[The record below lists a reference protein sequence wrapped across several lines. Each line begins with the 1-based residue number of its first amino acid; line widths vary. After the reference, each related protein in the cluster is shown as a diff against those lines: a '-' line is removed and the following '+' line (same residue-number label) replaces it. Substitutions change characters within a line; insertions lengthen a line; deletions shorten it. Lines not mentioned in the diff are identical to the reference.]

1 MRDMKRGATKQRQMT
16 QTAMPDKHQMVG
28 RRTANYNA
36 HVITP
41 NGKIQAGRKG
51 RRG

>member
-1 MRDMKRGATKQRQMT
+1 MRDMKRSATKQRQMT
-16 QTAMPDKHQMVG
+16 QSATLDKHRMVG

-41 NGKIQAGRKG
+41 HGKIQAGRKG

>member
-1 MRDMKRGATKQRQMT
+1 MRDMKRLAMKLRQMT
-16 QTAMPDKHQMVG
+16 RTAKLDKHQMVG

-41 NGKIQAGRKG
+41 HGKIQAGRKG

>member
-1 MRDMKRGATKQRQMT
+1 MRDMKRLAAKQRQMT
-16 QTAMPDKHQMVG
+16 RTAKLDKHQMVG

-41 NGKIQAGRKG
+41 HGKIQAGRKG